1 MRFLICVNSLIQP
14 RDNMMKNV
22 IDLRSDTVTKP
33 SIGMTDAMIKAP
45 VGDDVFGEDPT
56 INALERKMADM
67 FGMEASLF
75 VPSGTMSNQIAIK
88 IHTKP
93 GEDII
98 CDYYSHIYQ
107 YEGGGIGMNAG
118 CSTSLIHT
126 ELGQFTAKDVQDHI
140 YPDDI
145 HKPLSRLVSL
155 ENTCNKG
162 GGTTWNLEDIKAIKT
177 VCKQNRLAF
186 HLDGARLF
194 NAIVANNHSPKDY
207 GHLFDTISICLSKG
221 LGAPVG
227 SVLLGSKA
235 HIHLARRYR
244 KAFGGGMRQA
254 GSLAAAAIYALDN
267 NIERLAIDHERA
279 KSIESV
285 LNKLAWVKSII
296 PVETNIVIF
305 EPVNGIKDT
314 DVISK
319 LADKGIL
326 VSGMGNNK
334 VRFVTH
340 LDLTNEMID
349 HLNNT
354 LKGLF

>member
-1 MRFLICVNSLIQP
+1 
-14 RDNMMKNV
+14 MKTKI

-33 SIGMTDAMIKAP
+33 SPKMKEAMSSAP
-45 VGDDVFGEDPT
+45 VGDDVFGEDPS
-56 INALERKMADM
+56 INELEEKAAKM
-67 FGMEASLF
+67 FGMEAAIF

-88 IHTKP
+88 VHTKP

-98 CDYYSHIYQ
+98 CDYFSHIYQ

-118 CSTSLIHT
+118 CSVSLIHT
-126 ELGQFTAKDVQDHI
+126 DFGLFSAKDVEDHI

-145 HKPLSRLVSL
+145 HKPVSRLVSL
-155 ENTCNKG
+155 ENTVNKG
-162 GGTTWNLEDIKAIKT
+162 GGTTWELDKIRDIKD
-177 VCKQNRLAF
+177 VCDKNGLIF

-207 GHLFDTISICLSKG
+207 GSLFDTISICMSKG

-227 SVLLGSKA
+227 SILLGNKK

-244 KAFGGGMRQA
+244 KALGGGMRQA
-254 GSLAAAAIYALDN
+254 GSLAAACIYALDN
-267 NIERLAIDHERA
+267 NIERLAIDHKRA
-279 KSIESV
+279 KYIETV
-285 LNKLAWVKSII
+285 LQGLAWVKSII

-305 EPVNGIKDT
+305 EPVNGVKDT

-319 LADKGIL
+319 LAEKGIL
-326 VSGMGNNK
+326 VSSMGGNK

-340 LDLTNEMID
+340 LDLTDEMIER
-349 HLNNT
+349 LNVT

>member
-1 MRFLICVNSLIQP
+1 MEMEI
-14 RDNMMKNV
+14 

-33 SIGMTDAMIKAP
+33 SNEMKTAMNAAQ

-56 INALERKMADM
+56 INALEEKAAKM
-67 FGMEASLF
+67 FGMEAAIF

-98 CDYYSHIYQ
+98 CDYFSHIYQ

-118 CSTSLIHT
+118 CSVNLIHS
-126 ELGQFTAKDVQDHI
+126 EYGQFSAKDVEDHI
-140 YPDDI
+140 HPDDI
-145 HKPLSRLVSL
+145 HKPISRLVSL

-162 GGTTWNLEDIKAIKT
+162 GGTTWKLDDIREIKRICDKNNL
-177 VCKQNRLAF
+177 LF

-194 NAIVANNHSPKDY
+194 NALVANKQSPKQY
-207 GHLFDTISICLSKG
+207 GELFDTISICLSKG

-227 SVLLGSKA
+227 SILLGGKN
-235 HIHLARRYR
+235 HIHMARRYR
-244 KAFGGGMRQA
+244 KALGGGMRQA
-254 GSLAAAAIYALDN
+254 GSLAAACIYALDN
-267 NIERLAIDHERA
+267 NIDRLSIDHARA
-279 KSIESV
+279 KSIESI
-285 LNKLAWVKSII
+285 LNGLSWVENII

-305 EPVNGIKDT
+305 EPINSIKDS

-319 LADKGIL
+319 LADNGIL
-326 VSGMGNNK
+326 VSSMGGNK

-340 LDLTNEMID
+340 LDLTDIMITR
-349 HLNNT
+349 LNQT
-354 LKGLF
+354 LKSLF

>member
-1 MRFLICVNSLIQP
+1 MTNI
-14 RDNMMKNV
+14 K
-22 IDLRSDTVTKP
+22 IDLRSDTVTRP
-33 SIGMTDAMIKAP
+33 SEEMLKVMNSAP
-45 VGDDVFGEDPT
+45 VGDDVFGEDPS
-56 INALERKMADM
+56 INELEKKVAKM
-67 FGMEASLF
+67 FGMEAAIF

-88 IHTKP
+88 LHTKP

-118 CSTSLIHT
+118 CSVSLIHT
-126 ELGQFTAKDVQDHI
+126 ELGQFSAKDVESHI

-145 HKPLSRLVSL
+145 HKPITRLVSL

-162 GGTTWNLEDIKAIKT
+162 GGTTWDLAEIKAIKE
-177 VCKQNRLAF
+177 VCTKNDLAF

-207 GHLFDTISICLSKG
+207 GELFDTISICLSKG

-227 SVLLGSKA
+227 SLLVGTKK
-235 HIHLARRYR
+235 HIHMARRYR
-244 KAFGGGMRQA
+244 KSLGGGMRQA

-267 NIERLAIDHERA
+267 NVERLAIDHQRA
-279 KSIESV
+279 KSIANV
-285 LNKLAWVKSII
+285 LIGLAWVKRII

-305 EPVNGIKDT
+305 EPVNGVSDS

-326 VSGMGNNK
+326 VSSMGNNM

-340 LDLTNEMID
+340 LDLTEEMID
-349 HLNNT
+349 KLINT
-354 LKGLF
+354 IKGLF

>member
-1 MRFLICVNSLIQP
+1 MNTEI
-14 RDNMMKNV
+14 
-22 IDLRSDTVTKP
+22 IDLRSDTVTQPTPEMKA
-33 SIGMTDAMIKAP
+33 AMNSAP

-56 INALERKMADM
+56 INQLEEKAASL
-67 FGMEASLF
+67 FGMEAALF

-88 IHTKP
+88 VHTKP

-107 YEGGGIGMNAG
+107 YEGGAIGMNAG
-118 CSTSLIHT
+118 CSVSLIHT
-126 ELGQFTAKDVQDHI
+126 DFGQFTAQDVESHI

-145 HKPLSRLVSL
+145 HKPISRLVSL

-162 GGTTWNLEDIKAIKT
+162 GGTTWELDDIKAIKK
-177 VCKQNRLAF
+177 VCDKNGLAF

-194 NAIVANNHSPKDY
+194 NAIVSNGHSPKDY
-207 GHLFDTISICLSKG
+207 GSLFDTISICMSKG

-227 SVLLGSKA
+227 SILLGSKK

-254 GSLAAAAIYALDN
+254 GSLAAACIYALDN
-267 NIERLAIDHERA
+267 NIERLAIDHKRA

-285 LNKLAWVKSII
+285 LKGLAWVKSII

-305 EPVNGIKDT
+305 EPVNGVLDT

-319 LADKGIL
+319 LAERGIL
-326 VSGMGNNK
+326 VSGMGGNK

-340 LDLTNEMID
+340 LDLTDEMIER
-349 HLNNT
+349 LNDT

>member
-1 MRFLICVNSLIQP
+1 MISNI
-14 RDNMMKNV
+14 
-22 IDLRSDTVTKP
+22 IDLRSDTVTRPTQEMKEVM
-33 SIGMTDAMIKAP
+33 SSAP

-56 INALERKMADM
+56 INALEAKAAKM
-67 FGMEASLF
+67 FGMEAALF

-88 IHTKP
+88 VHTKP

-98 CDYYSHIYQ
+98 CDYFSHIYQ
-107 YEGGGIGMNAG
+107 YEGGGIGMNSG
-118 CSTSLIHT
+118 CSVSLIHSDY
-126 ELGQFTAKDVQDHI
+126 GQFSAKEVENHI

-145 HKPLSRLVSL
+145 HKPISRLVSL

-162 GGTTWNLEDIKAIKT
+162 GGTTWGLEQLNQIQE
-177 VCKQNRLAF
+177 VCQQHGLAY

-194 NAIVANNHSPKDY
+194 NAIVANKHSAKEY
-207 GHLFDTISICLSKG
+207 GKLFDTISICLSKG

-227 SVLLGSKA
+227 SILLGSTK
-235 HIHLARRYR
+235 HIHLGRRYR

-254 GSLAAAAIYALDN
+254 GSLAAAGIYALDHH
-267 NIERLAIDHERA
+267 IDRLEIDHQRA
-279 KSIESV
+279 SAIEQV
-285 LNKLAWVKSII
+285 LKGLAWVKNII

-319 LADKGIL
+319 LEEQGIL
-326 VSGMGNNK
+326 VSSMGGNK

-340 LDLTNEMID
+340 LDLTDEMINR
-349 HLNNT
+349 LNET